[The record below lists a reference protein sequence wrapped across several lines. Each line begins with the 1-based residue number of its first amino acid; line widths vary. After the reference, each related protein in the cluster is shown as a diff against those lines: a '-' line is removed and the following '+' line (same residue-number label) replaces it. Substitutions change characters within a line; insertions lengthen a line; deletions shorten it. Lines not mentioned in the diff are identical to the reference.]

1 LKQFYALFL
10 VFISISVHSQV
21 VCDIDIRDTFV
32 CSGSTINLSV
42 GSGYTSVLW
51 DNTATTPAT
60 TITTAGT
67 HWVRVTKIDTTINL
81 VVNGDFEAGRTGF
94 TSGYIVGLP
103 GSSTWGLLG
112 NPGTY
117 EVLASPRDGHINFY
131 TCTDMTP
138 APGTQML
145 VANGSTIPT
154 DFWCQTITVTPNTDY
169 LFSAWVASVENTTN
183 VAQLQF
189 KINGTVIGTPVFA
202 PTIGCVWRQFFTTW
216 NSGLSTSANI
226 CIRNLNVSGGGN
238 DFAIDEIRFSNVC
251 VHTDSFTF
259 SVFAPTSQT
268 IYDTICSNNPI
279 LFNGN
284 SLSTSGLYSDTL
296 MNFRSC
302 DSFLT
307 LNLTVLPISSY
318 TYSQTIC
325 SNQTVIFNGV
335 SINTSGI
342 YLDTFV
348 NSVGCDSFLTLNL
361 TVNPTSIGTIN
372 QVICS
377 NQTYLFNGVN
387 LNTSGVYLDTFTNYL
402 FCDSVVTLNLTV
414 NPTSTGTMTQSICS
428 NQTFL
433 FNGVNL
439 NISGTYLDTFTNY
452 ISCDSVVTLN
462 LTVIPINGS
471 VKDTVICF
479 GESYLFNGV
488 FRNTTGTYLDTF
500 TNIRGCDS
508 VVRLNL
514 VAMPYLSATLNRYMC
529 DNQTYFFNGV
539 SLTSTSTYLDTL
551 LSINGCDSFITLNLL
566 VYPTSTVNIYDS
578 ICEGQSIIFNGLSL
592 DTAGIYADTQ
602 STIYGCDSIIYMY
615 LTVHPNPIVVINAGN
630 DTSITIGQSVILKA
644 SGATSYL
651 WDNLSNSIYQTVT
664 PTATSIYYVT
674 GSDTFL
680 CENTDTILITVY
692 ELVDTSKLV
701 IPSAFSPNGD
711 GVNDIFRVL
720 GSINLE
726 FSNMSI
732 FNRWGEKVFE
742 SNLLEDGW
750 DGNFRGRA
758 QPSGTYV
765 YYITGKSKI
774 SKDTRTYNGVVT
786 LIR

>member
-1 LKQFYALFL
+1 MIQFA
-10 VFISISVHSQV
+10 
-21 VCDIDIRDTFV
+21 
-32 CSGSTINLSV
+32 
-42 GSGYTSVLW
+42 
-51 DNTATTPAT
+51 
-60 TITTAGT
+60 
-67 HWVRVTKIDTTINL
+67 
-81 VVNGDFEAGRTGF
+81 
-94 TSGYIVGLP
+94 
-103 GSSTWGLLG
+103 
-112 NPGTY
+112 
-117 EVLASPRDGHINFY
+117 
-131 TCTDMTP
+131 
-138 APGTQML
+138 
-145 VANGSTIPT
+145 
-154 DFWCQTITVTPNTDY
+154 
-169 LFSAWVASVENTTN
+169 
-183 VAQLQF
+183 
-189 KINGTVIGTPVFA
+189 VI
-202 PTIGCVWRQFFTTW
+202 IQ
-216 NSGLSTSANI
+216 S
-226 CIRNLNVSGGGN
+226 
-238 DFAIDEIRFSNVC
+238 
-251 VHTDSFTF
+251 
-259 SVFAPTSQT
+259 
-268 IYDTICSNNPI
+268 Y
-279 LFNGN
+279 
-284 SLSTSGLYSDTL
+284 LSTSGLYSDTL

-539 SLTSTSTYLDTL
+539 SLTSTGTYLDTL